1 MKLSTAVFGLA
12 LSSLSFA
19 SIAAAEPVREVRY
32 LGYASEQ
39 SSGRYLYT
47 EVHNHRYQGGRWLS
61 GKIRYVAPDGSL
73 LGEKTLDFSADPYI
87 PVSQYRLIN
96 PAYEERIV
104 GVDKQGIRME
114 KLADGKLS
122 RKTLPRVANQA
133 ADSGFNAWLVDRL
146 DQLERGD
153 TLSMRFAVIGQLDQY
168 RFRVRSVGK
177 TTVAGEPALRLR
189 VEPDSLLRLLVS
201 PLEVVYGLR
210 SRELLQYRGVSNILD
225 PDTGKAWSVNIS
237 YRDKPAGTP
246 SKLPTP

>member
-1 MKLSTAVFGLA
+1 MKLSAAVFTMA
-12 LSSLSFA
+12 LVASSLTA
-19 SIAAAEPVREVRY
+19 HAATEPVREVRY
-32 LGYASEQ
+32 LGYATEQ

-47 EVHNHRYQGGRWLS
+47 EVHNHRYQGTRWLG
-61 GKIRYVAPDGSL
+61 GKIRYLAPDGSL

-87 PVSQYRLIN
+87 PVSSYRLIN

-104 GVDKQGIRME
+104 RVDAQGIRME
-114 KLADGKLS
+114 KLADGKLT

-133 ADSGFNAWLVDRL
+133 ADSGFNAWLVERL

-168 RFRVRSVGK
+168 RFRVRSTGK

-210 SRELLQYRGVSNILD
+210 SRDLLYYRGVSNILD
-225 PDTGKAWSVNIS
+225 PETGKAWSVNIS
-237 YRDKPAGTP
+237 YRDKPEGTP
-246 SKLPTP
+246 TKLPTP